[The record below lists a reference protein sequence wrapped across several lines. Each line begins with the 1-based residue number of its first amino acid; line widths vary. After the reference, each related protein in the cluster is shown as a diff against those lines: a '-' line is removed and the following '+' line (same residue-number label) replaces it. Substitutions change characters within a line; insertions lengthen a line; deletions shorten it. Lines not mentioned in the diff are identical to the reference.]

1 MKNKIKK
8 FISVAL
14 TVLTIISVANVTALA
29 ASTGSDANN
38 PSVGEDVVQNAHTEY
53 EETEIGR
60 TSTDVFLTVDDSDVL
75 VAVPTSVIVSGT
87 PSDKGEYIGNYS
99 VKASGDISGEE
110 VLSVSPKEANISLQQ
125 KGKDDISA
133 EINQDQTIFAS
144 SDLAEGVSSNG
155 TVTANS
161 LTAGTW
167 HGTSS
172 FEIQLTSSY
181 SLYSSLELAAADA
194 NNLTTENADVLRE
207 NADDAVCGLFPSGNK
222 AYIRMFKDEANV
234 GSIDLNQNTEMNLNT
249 HTITFSD
256 GDYLNSNADLSVYN
270 GKINCNNS
278 QYAVNETSEGALL
291 VLSSLDIVLNGNET
305 NNYGVYSKAIKN
317 DFANCT
323 MHITNAS
330 DHLASG
336 VVLNTSDDSVNKFVN
351 CNFNVTSLNGGT
363 RSIQTTGN
371 TVIES
376 GSYTVSGNLGSPLNI
391 HNTGNLTINDGTFSA
406 ECHESMTACIYNSGT
421 AVING
426 GKYVVSSTKNS
437 AYAFY
442 LTSGNTKINHA
453 NISAYGE
460 AATAIL
466 CRANA
471 NLNIESANK
480 SDVFVY
486 GEAYGLTTSNTG
498 LNTIKGGTYTSDNH
512 VVYIMGNA
520 EFQNALIY
528 SCTNNEV
535 GLVYC
540 GDDNC
545 PVDATVTFSN
555 CIFGDSNVSIQNH
568 RFCIV
573 SQTNYGYQ
581 DPSEINIYDCHF
593 YSGSYSIFSYNGPGI
608 NQTKFNIYGDTHF
621 YKSYDTET
629 NQWVEYNKDEV
640 ANLLTNWKQTIYA
653 NNSVGN
659 KLVMSYGNGTVED
672 GIVISI
678 PIKNDANVYDYR

>member
-8 FISVAL
+8 FISVAM

-29 ASTGSDANN
+29 ASTGSLSSD
-38 PSVGEDVVQNAHTEY
+38 PSVGEDIVQDAKTTY
-53 EETEIGR
+53 ENVGLG
-60 TSTDVFLTVDDSDVL
+60 TSYTDVFLTVDNKNITVG
-75 VAVPTSVIVSGT
+75 VPSSVILSGA
-87 PSDKGEYIGNYS
+87 PDQNGNYSGNYS
-99 VKASGDISGEE
+99 VKVSGDLAGDQS
-110 VLSVSPKEANISLQQ
+110 VLVAPSETNIYFSQN
-125 KGKDDISA
+125 GKNNIQGSITQ
-133 EINQDQTIFAS
+133 EKTLFS
-144 SDLAEGVSSNG
+144 SKDLANNTTQEGKV
-155 TVTANS
+155 VTQA
-161 LTAGTW
+161 LTAGSWTAQS
-167 HGTSS
+167 T
-172 FEIQLTSSY
+172 FDIQIINNY
-181 SLYSSLELAAADA
+181 SLYSSLELAASDA

-207 NADDAVCGLFPSGNK
+207 NADDAVCGLFLSGNK
-222 AYIRMFKDEANV
+222 AYIRMFKDETNV

-278 QYAVNETSEGALL
+278 QYAVNETSEAALL
-291 VLSSLDIVLNGNET
+291 VLSSLDIVLNGDEI
-305 NNYGVYSKAIKN
+305 NNYGVYSRAIKN

-323 MHITNAS
+323 MRITNAS

-442 LTSGNTKINHA
+442 LISGDTKINHA

-486 GEAYGLTTSNTG
+486 GEAYGLATSNTG

-621 YKSYDTET
+621 YKSYNSDS
-629 NQWVEYNKDEV
+629 NQWIEYSNEEV
-640 ANLLTNWKQTIYA
+640 SNLLSNWKSTLYA
-653 NNSVGN
+653 NRSVGN
-659 KLVMSYGNGTVED
+659 HFVMSYGNGTVED

>member
-1 MKNKIKK
+1 MIKK
-8 FISVAL
+8 Q
-14 TVLTIISVANVTALA
+14 IISKCISGILAVTMLFGSTTVFA
-29 ASTGSDANN
+29 ASTGSIISD
-38 PSVGEDVVQNAHTEY
+38 PSVGEDTAQNAKTTY
-53 EETEIGR
+53 EEVETGR
-60 TSTDVFLTVDDSDVL
+60 TSTDVFLTIDNKDVA
-75 VAVPTSVIVSGT
+75 VAVPTTVILDGT
-87 PSDKGEYIGNYS
+87 PDSNGNYIGQYS
-99 VKASGDISGEE
+99 VKVTGDLSGEQS
-110 VLSVSPKEANISLQQ
+110 VLVQPKENTVSLNQ
-125 KGKDDISA
+125 KGKDSVDAQI
-133 EINQDQTIFAS
+133 DQGKTLFSS
-144 SDLAEGVSSNG
+144 SDLVSGVVGNG
-155 TVTANS
+155 TITANA
-161 LTAGTW
+161 LTAGSW
-167 HGTSS
+167 SASGT
-172 FEIQLTSSY
+172 FNIQIVSNY
-181 SLYSSLELAAADA
+181 SLYSSLELAASDA

-207 NADDAVCGLFPSGNK
+207 NADDAVCGLFLSGNK

-278 QYAVNETSEGALL
+278 QYAVNEASEAALL

-323 MHITNAS
+323 MRITNAS

-336 VVLNTSDDSVNKFVN
+336 MVLNTSDDSVNKFVN

-363 RSIQTTGN
+363 RSVQTTGN

-391 HNTGNLTINDGTFSA
+391 HNTGNLTINDETFSA

-442 LTSGNTKINHA
+442 LTSGDTKINHA

-621 YKSYDTET
+621 YKSYSSDS
-629 NQWVEYNKDEV
+629 NQWIEYSNEEV
-640 ANLLTNWKQTIYA
+640 SNLLSNWKTTLYA
-653 NNSVGN
+653 NRSVGN
-659 KLVMSYGNGTVED
+659 HFVMSYGNGTVED

>member
-1 MKNKIKK
+1 MINKFGSKILAI
-8 FISVAL
+8 FLSAATL
-14 TVLTIISVANVTALA
+14 LSTSTAFA
-29 ASTGSDANN
+29 ASIGSIASD
-38 PSVGEDVVQNAHTEY
+38 PSVGKDTAQNATTTY
-53 EETEIGR
+53 EEVVEGTAH
-60 TSTDVFLTVDDSDVL
+60 TDVFLTVDNQDVAVMIPTTVILSAQADSNGNYTGEYGVKVTGDLSGEQSVL
-75 VAVPTSVIVSGT
+75 VQ
-87 PSDKGEYIGNYS
+87 
-99 VKASGDISGEE
+99 
-110 VLSVSPKEANISLQQ
+110 PKENTVSLNQ
-125 KGKDDISA
+125 KGKDSVDAQI
-133 EINQDQTIFAS
+133 DQGKTLFAS
-144 SDLAEGVSSNG
+144 SDLVSGVVGNG
-155 TVTANS
+155 TITANA
-161 LTAGTW
+161 LTAGSW
-167 HGTSS
+167 SASGT
-172 FEIQLTSSY
+172 FNIQIISNY
-181 SLYSSLELAAADA
+181 SLYSSLELAASDA
-194 NNLTTENADVLRE
+194 NNLTTKNADVLRE
-207 NADDAVCGLFPSGNK
+207 NADDAVCGLFISGQK
-222 AYIRMFKDEANV
+222 AYIRVFKDENNV
-234 GSIDLNQNTEMNLNT
+234 PNVFLTNDTELNLNG
-249 HTITFSD
+249 HIITFSE
-256 GDYLNSNADLSVYN
+256 GSYLNSSADLSVYN
-270 GKINCNNS
+270 GKINCENS
-278 QYAVNETSEGALL
+278 QYVINEMSETASLAI
-291 VLSSLDIVLNGNET
+291 SSLDIILDGNNT

-323 MHITNAS
+323 MRITNAL

-421 AVING
+421 TVING

-442 LTSGNTKINHA
+442 LTSGDTKINHA

-466 CRANA
+466 CRTNA
-471 NLNIESANK
+471 NLNIQSANK

-512 VVYIMGNA
+512 VIYIMGNA

-528 SCTNNEV
+528 SCANNEV

-621 YKSYDTET
+621 YKSYDANN
-629 NQWVEYNKDEV
+629 NQWIEYKSNEIS
-640 ANLLTNWKQTIYA
+640 NLLSNWKSTSYA
-653 NNSVGN
+653 NQSVGN
-659 KLVMSYGNGTVED
+659 HFVMSYGNGTVED
-672 GIVISI
+672 GVVISV
-678 PIKNDANVYDYR
+678 PLTDDANVYDYR

>member
-8 FISVAL
+8 FISVAM

-29 ASTGSDANN
+29 ASTGSLSSD
-38 PSVGEDVVQNAHTEY
+38 PSVGEDVVQNAKTTY
-53 EETEIGR
+53 ENVGLG
-60 TSTDVFLTVDDSDVL
+60 TSYTDVFLTVDNKNITVG
-75 VAVPTSVIVSGT
+75 VPSSVILSGT
-87 PSDKGEYIGNYS
+87 PDQNGNYSGNYS
-99 VKASGDISGEE
+99 VKVSGDLAGDQS
-110 VLSVSPKEANISLQQ
+110 VLVAPSETNIYFSQN
-125 KGKDDISA
+125 GKNNIQGS
-133 EINQDQTIFAS
+133 ITQDKTLFS
-144 SDLAEGVSSNG
+144 SKDLANNTTQEGKV
-155 TVTANS
+155 VAQA
-161 LTAGTW
+161 LTAGSWTAQS
-167 HGTSS
+167 T
-172 FEIQLTSSY
+172 FDIQIINNY
-181 SLYSSLELAAADA
+181 SLYSSLKLAASDA

-207 NADDAVCGLFPSGNK
+207 NADDAVCGLFLSGNK

-376 GSYTVSGNLGSPLNI
+376 GSYTVSGKLGSPLNI

-406 ECHESMTACIYNSGT
+406 ECHESMTACVYNSGT

-442 LTSGNTKINHA
+442 LTSGDTKINHA

>member
-8 FISVAL
+8 FISVAM

-29 ASTGSDANN
+29 ASTGSLSSD
-38 PSVGEDVVQNAHTEY
+38 PSIGEDIVQDAKTTY
-53 EETEIGR
+53 ENVGLG
-60 TSTDVFLTVDDSDVL
+60 TSYTDVFLTVDNKNITVG
-75 VAVPTSVIVSGT
+75 VPSSVILSGT
-87 PSDKGEYIGNYS
+87 PDQNGDYSGNYS
-99 VKASGDISGEE
+99 VKVSGDLAGDQS
-110 VLSVSPKEANISLQQ
+110 VLVAPSETNIYFSQN
-125 KGKDDISA
+125 GKNNIQGS
-133 EINQDQTIFAS
+133 ITQDKTLFS
-144 SDLAEGVSSNG
+144 SKDLANNTTQEGKV
-155 TVTANS
+155 VAQA
-161 LTAGTW
+161 LTAGSWTAQS
-167 HGTSS
+167 T
-172 FEIQLTSSY
+172 FDIQIINNY
-181 SLYSSLELAAADA
+181 SLYSSLELAASDA

-207 NADDAVCGLFPSGNK
+207 NADDAVCGLFLSGNK
-222 AYIRMFKDEANV
+222 AYIRMLKDEANV

-278 QYAVNETSEGALL
+278 QYAVNETSEAALL

-323 MHITNAS
+323 MRIANAS

-406 ECHESMTACIYNSGT
+406 ECHESMTACVYNSGT

-442 LTSGNTKINHA
+442 LTSGDTKINHA

-545 PVDATVTFSN
+545 PVDATVSFSN

-621 YKSYDTET
+621 YKSYSSDS
-629 NQWVEYNKDEV
+629 NQWIEYSNEEV
-640 ANLLTNWKQTIYA
+640 SNLLSNWKTTLYA
-653 NNSVGN
+653 NRSVGN
-659 KLVMSYGNGTVED
+659 HFVMSYGNGTVED

>member
-8 FISVAL
+8 FISVAM

-29 ASTGSDANN
+29 ASTGSLSSD
-38 PSVGEDVVQNAHTEY
+38 PSVGEDIVQDAKTTY
-53 EETEIGR
+53 ENVGLG
-60 TSTDVFLTVDDSDVL
+60 TSYTDVFLTVDNKNITVG
-75 VAVPTSVIVSGT
+75 VPSFVILSGT
-87 PSDKGEYIGNYS
+87 PDQNGNYSGNYS
-99 VKASGDISGEE
+99 VKVSGDLAGDQS
-110 VLSVSPKEANISLQQ
+110 VLVAPSETNIYFSQN
-125 KGKDDISA
+125 GKNNIQGSITQ
-133 EINQDQTIFAS
+133 EKTLFS
-144 SDLAEGVSSNG
+144 SKDLANNTTQEGKV
-155 TVTANS
+155 VTQA
-161 LTAGTW
+161 LTAGSWTAQS
-167 HGTSS
+167 T
-172 FEIQLTSSY
+172 FDIQIVSNY
-181 SLYSSLELAAADA
+181 SLYSSLELAASDA

-207 NADDAVCGLFPSGNK
+207 NADDAVCGLFLSGNK
-222 AYIRMFKDEANV
+222 AYIRMFKEEANV
-234 GSIDLNQNTEMNLNT
+234 GSIELNQNTEMNLAT

-256 GDYLNSNADLSVYN
+256 GDYLTSNADLSVYN

-278 QYAVNETSEGALL
+278 QYAVNETSEAALL

-323 MHITNAS
+323 MRITNAS

-421 AVING
+421 TVING

-442 LTSGNTKINHA
+442 LTSGDTKINHA

-512 VVYIMGNA
+512 VIYIMGNA

-640 ANLLTNWKQTIYA
+640 ANLLTNWKQTIYT

-672 GIVISI
+672 GVVISV
-678 PIKNDANVYDYR
+678 PLTDDANVYDYR